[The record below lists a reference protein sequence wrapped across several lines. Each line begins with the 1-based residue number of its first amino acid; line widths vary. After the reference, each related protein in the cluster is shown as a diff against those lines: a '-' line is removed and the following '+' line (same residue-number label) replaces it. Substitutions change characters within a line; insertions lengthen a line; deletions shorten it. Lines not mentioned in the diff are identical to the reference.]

1 MRKMAINLPLAP
13 TFFCF
18 THQLAAEAICQH
30 MNFVEEGSINKFIL
44 NFIFYRIL
52 LKQPLATLNFT
63 SRSMVDRVLKPP
75 RVY

>member
-1 MRKMAINLPLAP
+1 MRKMAINRSLAP

-44 NFIFYRIL
+44 KFIFYRIL

-63 SRSMVDRVLKPP
+63 SRSTVDRVLKPP

>member
-1 MRKMAINLPLAP
+1 MRKMAINRSLAP

-18 THQLAAEAICQH
+18 THQLAAEAICQN
-30 MNFVEEGSINKFIL
+30 MNFVEEGSINK
-44 NFIFYRIL
+44 

-63 SRSMVDRVLKPP
+63 SRSTVDRFLKPL

>member
-1 MRKMAINLPLAP
+1 MRKMAINRSLAP
-13 TFFCF
+13 TFFYF

-30 MNFVEEGSINKFIL
+30 INFVEEGSINKFIL
-44 NFIFYRIL
+44 KFIFYRIL

-63 SRSMVDRVLKPP
+63 SRSTVKRFLKPP

>member
-1 MRKMAINLPLAP
+1 MRKMAINRSLAP
-13 TFFCF
+13 TLFCF

-44 NFIFYRIL
+44 KFIFYRIL

-63 SRSMVDRVLKPP
+63 SRSKVERFLKPP